1 MVFFA
6 VVVAEL
12 RRLAAAEAAATAADI
27 LLTTREVDVFL
38 RYALGD
44 KNEREEFL
52 VAAFEKLRV

>member
-1 MVFFA
+1 M
-6 VVVAEL
+6 VVAEL

-52 VAAFEKLRV
+52 VAACEKLRV